1 VFKSAGNKKKEVV
14 MNSLEEIARIVM
26 RMRDLREKIEGEN
39 SVKSTWPQRIELG
52 VLKARLERMKQKLLK
67 EV

>member
-1 VFKSAGNKKKEVV
+1 MSQSAGNKKKEVV
-14 MNSLEEIARIVM
+14 MNTLEEIARIVT
-26 RMRDLREKIEGEN
+26 RIRDLREKIEGED
-39 SVKSTWPQRIELG
+39 SVKSTWSQKIELG